1 MTGGNYK
8 AFMTYLNTQDIIR
21 LKKVAKK
28 HKLPMA
34 QIIREAISAR
44 LSGGDPY
51 NAGYNDGLS
60 KAISTVSSIQ
70 AAQMRFPSGKSFAEL
85 VEEEVAKQMIQEVAD
100 ETSGTEKSV
109 SGV

>member
-8 AFMTYLNTQDIIR
+8 PFMTYLTTHDIAR
-21 LKKVAKK
+21 LKRTAKK
-28 HKLPMA
+28 VKLPMA
-34 QIIREAISAR
+34 QLIREAINAR

-51 NAGYNDGLS
+51 NSGFNDGLK

-70 AAQMRFPSGKSFAEL
+70 AAHMRFPSGKSFAEL
-85 VEEEVAKQMIQEVAD
+85 VEEEVIKQMIHEVAD
-100 ETSGTEKSV
+100 EANGAEKSM

>member
-8 AFMTYLNTQDIIR
+8 PFMTYLTTQDILR
-21 LKKVAKK
+21 LKRTAKK
-28 HKLPMA
+28 IKQPMA

-51 NAGYNDGLS
+51 TAGFNEGLQ

-70 AAQMRFPSGKSFAEL
+70 AAHMRFPSGKSFADL
-85 VEEEVAKQMIQEVAD
+85 VEEEVVKQMIQETTD
-100 ETSGTEKSV
+100 EAIGTEKPV
-109 SGV
+109 PGV